1 VAFSRFACHRDGIFT
16 ETSKSLACKTFAV
29 LRNPK
34 RVIIFESFMLC
45 YFRIGQEALD
55 YGLMMGN
62 KLKSDNPKGNLLRN
76 ISAAARYDV
85 ANEKHTFIEL
95 LDEKKP
101 ELRPHHPS
109 RSSA

>member
-1 VAFSRFACHRDGIFT
+1 MA
-16 ETSKSLACKTFAV
+16 SLQKLQKAWHVKHLPYEEIQKGSSFLNPLCYV
-29 LRNPK
+29 L
-34 RVIIFESFMLC
+34 FESGRNH
-45 YFRIGQEALD
+45 Y

-76 ISAAARYDV
+76 TSASAQYDV